1 VSELYEEQI
10 IEFEAAMVDAQERWF
25 KARDHIDR
33 NILNERIFEGG
44 FRMAWNTRAQPKQP
58 SDEEIIKAFYRHC
71 DGNSHVS
78 ERFIAECDVIE
89 FARDLLRSTR

>member
-1 VSELYEEQI
+1 MSELKDVAEQELIAADRHFYKQGLDDLSVDTVFEYIKSLEKRNEELETLKI
-10 IEFEAAMVDAQERWF
+10 
-25 KARDHIDR
+25 K
-33 NILNERIFEGG
+33 
-44 FRMAWNTRAQPKQP
+44 PKQP

-71 DGNSHVS
+71 DGNPHVS